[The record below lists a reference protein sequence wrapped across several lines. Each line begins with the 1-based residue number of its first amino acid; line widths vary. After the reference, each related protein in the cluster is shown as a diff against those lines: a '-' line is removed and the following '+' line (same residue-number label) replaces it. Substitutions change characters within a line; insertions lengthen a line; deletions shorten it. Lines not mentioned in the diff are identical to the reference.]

1 MDNDKCKAVIRKFGS
16 LESLNT
22 DTNTVLTS
30 TKNPIPV
37 STNLINVY
45 RRRAIVPTPNR
56 PTIKSKMNVMSN
68 KIEDPLKVIQ
78 RSDDTAIP
86 TIMKNKQEE
95 IITCSNQSSP
105 SEKNEDEQGFDIFIM
120 DNFTPFSGKQNV
132 EQWLDETEQVFAQFK
147 IPRDLR
153 YKSISLLVTGIARRI
168 YIDNRQAIQ
177 SFDDFYEL
185 ILTHFGRKEST
196 ASQSKPA
203 NDIPNTLN
211 QQSLYPIV
219 SHVNNTNTLQQ
230 PSAFRSTTFV
240 DLGISN
246 SVNEIPPCKSTNNSS
261 NLGITNNIGGG
272 PACKSDNNSNNNNNS
287 MDLLDQTTME
297 LRKAIVADLI
307 KNPKVFKGGQD
318 DVRKW
323 IEDIEHLLD
332 VTHIPD
338 TSRLDL
344 ITYLLRGDALQWYK
358 NNKYS
363 FTSWKTFILELRRTF
378 TSSFHEELAFKQ
390 LEAYSQGEYQSVRNF
405 FNETLKL
412 CKEADSTMSEATKLK
427 NLLNKAKPSIQFEVR
442 KKKPTTTAEFL
453 EYAKDI
459 EELFQLSNVTTNDI
473 KNKNSQNSNE
483 GQSSSLPIE
492 SYPGNKYLNNTFPNR
507 VMSGYSGNTNPNKN
521 VNTFMNRNTRN
532 HQPNPTPALPSFR
545 VNQPYQNQS
554 RTNSQ
559 QFSSNRNNSSFNTD
573 YPGRNRYQTSQSNSY
588 NNNPSYQRSANTI
601 HPSTSSTNIN
611 VEPEIHATDS
621 YKSDSQLEHE
631 DSSSPN
637 FQ

>member
-1 MDNDKCKAVIRKFGS
+1 
-16 LESLNT
+16 
-22 DTNTVLTS
+22 
-30 TKNPIPV
+30 
-37 STNLINVY
+37 
-45 RRRAIVPTPNR
+45 
-56 PTIKSKMNVMSN
+56 
-68 KIEDPLKVIQ
+68 
-78 RSDDTAIP
+78 
-86 TIMKNKQEE
+86 
-95 IITCSNQSSP
+95 
-105 SEKNEDEQGFDIFIM
+105 M

-132 EQWLDETEQVFAQFK
+132 EQWLNETEQVFTQLK
-147 IPRDLR
+147 VPRDLR
-153 YKSISLLVTGIARRI
+153 YKSISLLVTGIARRV

-196 ASQSKPA
+196 AIQLKPA

-211 QQSLYPIV
+211 QQSLHPIV
-219 SHVNNTNTLQQ
+219 SHVNNTNTLQH

-261 NLGITNNIGGG
+261 DLGITNNIGEG
-272 PACKSDNNSNNNNNS
+272 PACRSANNSNNNNS

-307 KNPKVFKGGQD
+307 KNPKVFKGGND

-332 VTHIPD
+332 VAHIPD

-363 FTSWKTFILELRRTF
+363 FTSWKIFILELQRTF
-378 TSSFHEELAFKQ
+378 TSSFHEELAFKK
-390 LEAYSQGEYQSVRNF
+390 LESYSQGEYQSVRNF

-442 KKKPTTTAEFL
+442 KKKPTTIAEFL

-459 EELFQLSNVTTNDI
+459 EELFQLSNVTINDI
-473 KNKNSQNSNE
+473 KNKNLQNSNE
-483 GQSSSLPIE
+483 GQSSSLSMV

-507 VMSGYSGNTNPNKN
+507 VMSGYPGNTNPNKN

-532 HQPNPTPALPSFR
+532 YQPNPTPALPSSG

-554 RTNSQ
+554 RTNTQ
-559 QFSSNRNNSSFNTD
+559 QFSSNRNNSSFNTN
-573 YPGRNRYQTSQSNSY
+573 YPGRSRYQTSQSNSY
-588 NNNPSYQRSANTI
+588 NNNPSHQRSANTI
-601 HPSTSSTNIN
+601 HPSTSSTNID

-621 YKSDSQLEHE
+621 YKSDSKLGHE
-631 DSSSPN
+631 DSSYSN